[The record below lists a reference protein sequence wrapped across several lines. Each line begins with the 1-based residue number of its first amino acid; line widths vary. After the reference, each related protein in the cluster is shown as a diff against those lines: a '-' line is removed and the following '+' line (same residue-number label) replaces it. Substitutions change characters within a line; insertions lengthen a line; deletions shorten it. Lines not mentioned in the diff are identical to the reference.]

1 MHESVESIIGIYR
14 MESVSFMPKAIQ
26 WISSCAAFSSASFLH
41 VHHRGVSRKM
51 SPQFVYHLT
60 EN

>member
-1 MHESVESIIGIYR
+1 

-26 WISSCAAFSSASFLH
+26 WISSCAAFSSASFRH
-41 VHHRGVSRKM
+41 VHHRGVSRQM